1 MFQFAWIYIVL
12 EAKVRETQKVRDKMG
27 YNSFLRSP
35 KKEEQQ
41 VPDSVLTKISNTKD
55 AYDDEEFDIMDELE
69 GIWGFEGDEK
79 FPQDNKYD
87 HQLSWDFMDWEGFPK
102 REGED
107 EDEEEQKVFENTKQC
122 FFEEEESYY
131 SKDIKRE
138 NIGVLDD
145 DEMRASLNLNLNY
158 EEVLDAWSNRGS
170 LWADDSSPSMA
181 SNGNYVSSHFNLYIS
196 LFLDLYLSVFNF
208 SEKKS

>member
-12 EAKVRETQKVRDKMG
+12 VLVLEAEVRETQKVRDKMG

-79 FPQDNKYD
+79 FPQDNK
-87 HQLSWDFMDWEGFPK
+87 
-102 REGED
+102 
-107 EDEEEQKVFENTKQC
+107 
-122 FFEEEESYY
+122 
-131 SKDIKRE
+131 
-138 NIGVLDD
+138 
-145 DEMRASLNLNLNY
+145 
-158 EEVLDAWSNRGS
+158 
-170 LWADDSSPSMA
+170 
-181 SNGNYVSSHFNLYIS
+181 
-196 LFLDLYLSVFNF
+196 
-208 SEKKS
+208 